1 MQNAGSLVV
10 LGSINADH
18 ILNLQSFPSPGETV
32 TGNHYQV
39 AFGGK
44 GANQAVA
51 AGRSG
56 ANIAFIA
63 CTGDDSIGESVRQ
76 QLATDNIDISPVS
89 VIKGESTGVALI
101 FVNGEGENVI
111 GIHAGANAALSP
123 ALVEAQRERIANA
136 SALLMQLESPLE
148 SVMAAAKIAH
158 QNKTIV
164 ALNPAPARELPD
176 ELLALVD
183 IITPNETEA
192 EKLTGIRV
200 ENDEDA
206 AKAAQVLHEKGIR
219 TVLITLGSRG
229 VWASVNGEGQR
240 VPGFRVQAVDTIAAG
255 DTFNGALITALLEE
269 KPLPEA
275 IRFAHAA
282 AAITAKVEA
291 AIKELNYAPSAL
303 ARSLKLNQTHTIG
316 MLITASTNPFYS
328 ELVRG
333 VERSCFE
340 RGYSLVLCNTEGD
353 EQRMNRNLETL
364 MQKRVD
370 GLLLLCTETHQP
382 SREIMQRYPTVPTVM
397 MDWAPF
403 DGDSDLIQDNSLLG
417 GDLATQYLIDKGHT
431 RIACIT
437 GPLDK
442 TPARLRLEGYRAA
455 MKRAGLNIPD
465 GYEVT
470 GDFEFNGG
478 FDAMRQLL
486 SHPLRPQA
494 VFTGNDAMAVGV
506 YQALYQAELQ
516 VPQDIAVIGYDDIE
530 LASFMTPPLTTIHQ
544 PKDELGELA
553 IDVLIH
559 RITQPTLQ
567 QQRLQLTP
575 ILMERG
581 SA

>member
-18 ILNLQSFPSPGETV
+18 ILNLQSFPTPGETV

-76 QLATDNIDISPVS
+76 QLATDNIDITPVS

-111 GIHAGANAALSP
+111 GIHAGANAALS
-123 ALVEAQRERIANA
+123 NA

-282 AAITAKVEA
+282 AAIAVTRKGA
-291 AIKELNYAPSAL
+291 
-303 ARSLKLNQTHTIG
+303 
-316 MLITASTNPFYS
+316 
-328 ELVRG
+328 
-333 VERSCFE
+333 
-340 RGYSLVLCNTEGD
+340 
-353 EQRMNRNLETL
+353 
-364 MQKRVD
+364 
-370 GLLLLCTETHQP
+370 QP
-382 SREIMQRYPTVPTVM
+382 SVPWREEIDAFLDRQR
-397 MDWAPF
+397 
-403 DGDSDLIQDNSLLG
+403 
-417 GDLATQYLIDKGHT
+417 
-431 RIACIT
+431 
-437 GPLDK
+437 
-442 TPARLRLEGYRAA
+442 
-455 MKRAGLNIPD
+455 
-465 GYEVT
+465 
-470 GDFEFNGG
+470 
-478 FDAMRQLL
+478 
-486 SHPLRPQA
+486 
-494 VFTGNDAMAVGV
+494 
-506 YQALYQAELQ
+506 
-516 VPQDIAVIGYDDIE
+516 
-530 LASFMTPPLTTIHQ
+530 
-544 PKDELGELA
+544 
-553 IDVLIH
+553 
-559 RITQPTLQ
+559 
-567 QQRLQLTP
+567 
-575 ILMERG
+575 
-581 SA
+581 